1 MKASLIVNGAAR
13 EVELDHSEAQIAQA
27 EPGVYSVLLA
37 GRSYEARIEQSDG
50 RMVVFID
57 GHRFEIEVRDPR
69 RWSRQAGRRGTE
81 GRMSVAAPMPGKI
94 VRLLASAGDTVTAGQ
109 GLLVVEAMKMQNE
122 IKAPKAGRV
131 VSLPARDGATVAA
144 GEVLATIE

>member
-69 RWSRQAGRRGTE
+69 RWSRQAGRSSHFFPLTE
-81 GRMSVAAPMPGKI
+81 
-94 VRLLASAGDTVTAGQ
+94 
-109 GLLVVEAMKMQNE
+109 
-122 IKAPKAGRV
+122 
-131 VSLPARDGATVAA
+131 
-144 GEVLATIE
+144 